1 VRQNTER
8 LQAESRWQDHNL
20 VFPNTTGK
28 PMNAGN
34 LTAVSFSRS

>member
-1 VRQNTER
+1 VRQNAER
-8 LQAESRWQDHNL
+8 LRAGVHWKDHDL